1 MLNRL
6 NYLNIAL
13 MGTALVALTACQT
26 PTISPRKEN
35 SFVPENFQQT
45 SDSENSAAMNWR
57 DYFKDGNLI
66 ALIDTALENNQEL
79 NIVLQEVEISRN
91 EIQAKTGEYL
101 PSVSVQGGVGAD
113 KVGRYTRN
121 GALEATTDIKPG
133 KEFPEPLGDYN
144 IGLYAT
150 WEVDVWKKLRNAKK
164 AAVMRYLA
172 TVEGK
177 NFMVTH
183 LIAEIANSYYELLTL
198 DAQLRILQENIDIQK
213 KALTVVKSQKDSSR
227 VTELA
232 VKRFEAEVF
241 KTSSIQFE
249 LQQKIVETENKIN
262 YLVGRFPQPIE
273 RSSNAIDHFL
283 PATIHTG
290 IPSQLLSNRPDIK
303 QAELELAASKLDIK
317 VAKARFYPSFGITA
331 GIGFEAFDASYLTE
345 TPESLAYML
354 AGDIAAP
361 LINRKAIK
369 AAYKNANAQQ
379 IQAVIQYEQTI
390 LNAYIEVLNQL
401 TNIKN
406 LESNYD
412 LKSKQV
418 DALTESISISNNLF
432 QSARADYMEVLLT
445 QRDALESKFDLTE
458 TRLQQMSAL
467 INIYK
472 SLGGGW
478 QNTAGTE
485 TPAR

>member
-1 MLNRL
+1 
-6 NYLNIAL
+6 
-13 MGTALVALTACQT
+13 
-26 PTISPRKEN
+26 
-35 SFVPENFQQT
+35 
-45 SDSENSAAMNWR
+45 
-57 DYFKDGNLI
+57 
-66 ALIDTALENNQEL
+66 
-79 NIVLQEVEISRN
+79 
-91 EIQAKTGEYL
+91 
-101 PSVSVQGGVGAD
+101 
-113 KVGRYTRN
+113 
-121 GALEATTDIKPG
+121 
-133 KEFPEPLGDYN
+133 
-144 IGLYAT
+144 
-150 WEVDVWKKLRNAKK
+150 
-164 AAVMRYLA
+164 
-172 TVEGK
+172 
-177 NFMVTH
+177 MVTH

-213 KALTVVKSQKDSSR
+213 RALTVVKSQKESTR

-232 VKRFEAEVF
+232 VRRFEAEVF
-241 KTSSIQFE
+241 KTSSLQFE
-249 LQQKIVETENKIN
+249 IQQKIVETENKIN

-273 RSSNAIDHFL
+273 RNPDAIDHLL

-303 QAELELAASKLDIK
+303 QAELELAASKLDVK
-317 VAKARFYPSFGITA
+317 VAKARFYPSVGITS
-331 GIGFEAFDASYLTE
+331 GIGLQAFDASYLTE
-345 TPESLAYML
+345 TPESLAYMV
-354 AGDIAAP
+354 AGDIVAP

-418 DALTESISISNNLF
+418 DALTDSISISNNLF